1 MSATM
6 EPTLPSKLKAI
17 FPSSSTPQGTT
28 GLSVD
33 QNYLI
38 GLRGLLVF
46 QSFLFVFFQTFLP
59 AALPDSKNVDGPT
72 YQVVL
77 RKSFSVLF
85 ANEALIYSW
94 VIFLSART
102 ICLPYLAN
110 KTREVGAS
118 SVFRRGIRLWIPTF
132 IAYSFAAAAF
142 STSSTDYI
150 TEFLTSTGNIST
162 IAPVRLRNF
171 LLYFNT
177 FFEIFWVNKRY
188 ASQAANDV
196 FPSGTLWIVSVLF
209 QQSYTVYITMVIVPN
224 TRTSWRVKAMLAF
237 IVAAFWVQSWAWY
250 SVTGLIIADAV
261 LNMDFQFRSH
271 RGLKIGN
278 FTIPIWPLYA
288 AMVITGVV
296 LQFIFISGKPSMRD
310 NELWGHTA
318 LYDDG
323 FLNENVDLDQPM
335 ARVDNYLIILGSM
348 LLIETFEWPRAV
360 LRGGFFVSLGKRS
373 FSKCQPWI
381 ASLNNHLQNLG
392 WFLVQSIIIYTAG
405 IQLYTHMVAAGM
417 NGAASSFVC
426 FLVCAPLVAVTA
438 EVFYRLVD
446 LPSVVLARGF
456 WAFMTK

>member
-1 MSATM
+1 LLAVSTKMSATM
-6 EPTLPSKLKAI
+6 EPAPPSKLKAI
-17 FPSSSTPQGTT
+17 FSSSSTPQGATS
-28 GLSVD
+28 LSAD

-59 AALPDSKNVDGPT
+59 AALPDSKNVDGPG
-72 YQVVL
+72 YQVAL

-85 ANEALIYSW
+85 ANESLIYSW
-94 VIFLSART
+94 IIFLSART

-142 STSSTDYI
+142 STTSTDYI
-150 TEFLTSTGNIST
+150 SDFLTTTGNIST
-162 IAPVRLRNF
+162 TAPMRIQNF
-171 LLYFNT
+171 LIYFNSL
-177 FFEIFWVNKRY
+177 FEIFWVNKRY
-188 ASQAANDV
+188 VDQAANDV

-261 LNMDFQFRSH
+261 LNMDFKVRSQ
-271 RGLKIGN
+271 RGFKIGN

-288 AMVITGVV
+288 AMVFTGVV
-296 LQFIFISGKPSMRD
+296 LQFIFISGKTDMRD

-323 FLNENVDLDQPM
+323 FLNENVDMDQPM

-348 LLIETFEWPRAV
+348 LLVETFEWPRSV
-360 LRGGFFVSLGKRS
+360 LRGRFFVSLGKRS
-373 FSKCQPWI
+373 FSK
-381 ASLNNHLQNLG
+381 
-392 WFLVQSIIIYTAG
+392 
-405 IQLYTHMVAAGM
+405 
-417 NGAASSFVC
+417 
-426 FLVCAPLVAVTA
+426 
-438 EVFYRLVD
+438 
-446 LPSVVLARGF
+446 
-456 WAFMTK
+456 

>member
-6 EPTLPSKLKAI
+6 EPTLSSKLKAI
-17 FPSSSTPQGTT
+17 FPSSSAEQGTT
-28 GLSVD
+28 TLSAD

-38 GLRGLLVF
+38 GLRGLFVF
-46 QSFLFVFFQTFLP
+46 QSFLYVFFQTFLP
-59 AALPDSKNVDGPT
+59 AALPDSKNVDGPA
-72 YQVVL
+72 YQVAL
-77 RKSFSVLF
+77 RKSFSVIF

-94 VIFLSART
+94 IIFLSART

-142 STSSTDYI
+142 STTSTDYI
-150 TEFLTSTGNIST
+150 SDFLASTGNIST
-162 IAPVRLRNF
+162 IAPTRIQNF
-171 LLYFNT
+171 LIYFNSL
-177 FFEIFWVNKRY
+177 FEIFWVNKRY

-261 LNMDFQFRSH
+261 LNMDFKARSQ
-271 RGLKIGN
+271 RGFKIGN
-278 FTIPIWPLYA
+278 FGIPVWPLYA
-288 AMVITGVV
+288 AMVLTGVV
-296 LQFIFISGKPSMRD
+296 LQFAFISGKPDMRD

-348 LLIETFEWPRAV
+348 LLIETFELPRAI

-373 FSKCQPWI
+373 FSY
-381 ASLNNHLQNLG
+381 
-392 WFLVQSIIIYTAG
+392 FLVQSILIYTAG
-405 IQLYTHMVAAGM
+405 IKLYTHMADAGM
-417 NGAASSFVC
+417 SGSLSTFVC
-426 FLVCAPLVAVTA
+426 FLVCAPLVAIVG
-438 EVFYRLVD
+438 EIFYRVVD
-446 LPSVVLARGF
+446 LPSIILARGF